1 MSQSPKI
8 AIVITVKNE
17 ERLLK
22 QNLLYHF
29 GIGISHAFIYFDG
42 TTDGGPKSIED
53 MGNVLIQSSV
63 TPDLYRHLTFLDKF
77 TSNARKHH
85 TARQCLNTYDA
96 MLKSKAEGID
106 WLISIDADELVYTGN
121 DKHISDFFSDL
132 SDYDVIM
139 LRPLEVVNRKLNY
152 ENVMKEEVLFKTQK
166 NFNSKVDQIYF
177 NVENPYSK
185 SKITS
190 SFWLGH
196 TMGKCALNVQK
207 DLIPHNVHRFK
218 LKNSK
223 TVNKVNRGF
232 ILHYHIYDFDDFI
245 KKFKNF
251 KNHPSSFLSGNDI
264 GTLKSLWI
272 KLVNDSQ
279 FTPED
284 LKEYYI
290 DNILFTDAKLSK
302 LKKTR
307 LFNILSRKE
316 KATVEITLPREILS
330 KLEPK
335 T

>member
-1 MSQSPKI
+1 MKI
-8 AIVITVKNE
+8 ALVITAKNE
-17 ERLLK
+17 GRLLK
-22 QNLLYHF
+22 HNLYYHF
-29 GIGISHAFIYFDG
+29 GIGIHKSFIYFDDV
-42 TTDGGPKSIED
+42 TDGGPESIKD
-53 MGNVLIQSSV
+53 LPNVEIQNSV
-63 TPDLYRHLTFLDKF
+63 DAEKYKHLHYLKKF
-77 TSNARKHH
+77 TFNADEHH

-96 MLKSKAEGID
+96 KLKCEKEGID
-106 WLISIDADELVYTGN
+106 WLISIDADELFYTGN
-121 DKHISDFFSDL
+121 DKPISDFFSDL
-132 SDYDVIM
+132 SDYDLIE

-207 DLIPHNVHRFK
+207 DLIPHNVHRFR

-223 TVNKVNRGF
+223 TVNKVNRGY
-232 ILHYHIYDFDDFI
+232 ILHYHMYDFDDFI

-251 KNHPSSFLSGNDI
+251 KNRPSSFLSGNDI

-290 DNILFTDAKLSK
+290 VNILFTDAKLSK

-307 LFNILSRKE
+307 IFNILSRKE
-316 KATVEITLPREILS
+316 KATVEITLPSEILS
-330 KLEPK
+330 KIVPK

>member
-1 MSQSPKI
+1 
-8 AIVITVKNE
+8 
-17 ERLLK
+17 
-22 QNLLYHF
+22 
-29 GIGISHAFIYFDG
+29 
-42 TTDGGPKSIED
+42 
-53 MGNVLIQSSV
+53 
-63 TPDLYRHLTFLDKF
+63 
-77 TSNARKHH
+77 
-85 TARQCLNTYDA
+85 
-96 MLKSKAEGID
+96 
-106 WLISIDADELVYTGN
+106 
-121 DKHISDFFSDL
+121 
-132 SDYDVIM
+132 
-139 LRPLEVVNRKLNY
+139 
-152 ENVMKEEVLFKTQK
+152 
-166 NFNSKVDQIYF
+166 
-177 NVENPYSK
+177 
-185 SKITS
+185 
-190 SFWLGH
+190 
-196 TMGKCALNVQK
+196 MGKCALNVQK

-232 ILHYHIYDFDDFI
+232 ILHYHMYDFDDFI

-251 KNHPSSFLSGNDI
+251 KNRPSFFLSGNDI

-316 KATVEITLPREILS
+316 KATVEITLPSEILS

>member
-42 TTDGGPKSIED
+42 TTDNGLDSIKQL
-53 MGNVLIQSSV
+53 NNISILNSVQSNQYADV
-63 TPDLYRHLTFLDKF
+63 VGLERFVE
-77 TSNARKHH
+77 NAEEHH
-85 TARQCLNTYDA
+85 TARQSLNTYDA
-96 MLKSKAEGID
+96 MQKSKALNFD

-166 NFNSKVDQIYF
+166 NFSSKVDQIYF

-307 LFNILSRKE
+307 IFNILSRKE
-316 KATVEITLPREILS
+316 KATVEITLPGEILT

>member
-1 MSQSPKI
+1 MEQ
-8 AIVITVKNE
+8 
-17 ERLLK
+17 
-22 QNLLYHF
+22 
-29 GIGISHAFIYFDG
+29 
-42 TTDGGPKSIED
+42 
-53 MGNVLIQSSV
+53 
-63 TPDLYRHLTFLDKF
+63 
-77 TSNARKHH
+77 
-85 TARQCLNTYDA
+85 
-96 MLKSKAEGID
+96 
-106 WLISIDADELVYTGN
+106 
-121 DKHISDFFSDL
+121 
-132 SDYDVIM
+132 
-139 LRPLEVVNRKLNY
+139 
-152 ENVMKEEVLFKTQK
+152 EVLFKTQK
-166 NFNSKVDQIYF
+166 NFSSKVDQIYF

-207 DLIPHNVHRFK
+207 DLIPDNVHRFK

-223 TVNKVNRGF
+223 TMSKVKRGF
-232 ILHYHIYDFDDFI
+232 ILHYHMYDFDDFI

-316 KATVEITLPREILS
+316 KATVEITLPSEILS

>member
-106 WLISIDADELVYTGN
+106 WLISIDADELFYTGN

-166 NFNSKVDQIYF
+166 NFSSKVDQIYF

-232 ILHYHIYDFDDFI
+232 ILHYHMYDFNDFI

-251 KNHPSSFLSGNDI
+251 KNRPSSFLSGNDI

-290 DNILFTDAKLSK
+290 DNILFTDVKISK

-316 KATVEITLPREILS
+316 KATVEITLPSEILS